1 LSAPKPLPFD
11 TTVSEDLIWEAAGIT
26 KADRA
31 EALAH
36 AFNRTKE
43 ALDASVVKVF
53 QYQGEVVTSRPMID
67 HDTRLKAAKQA
78 ASFAGVSE
86 RNTQPARSSTWC
98 CRSGPTVGAPRATS
112 RPTKS
117 NRRSTRRASVTSS
130 SLVPSHHP
138 THSPP
143 SPTTSSTRGRGV
155 SLRSSRHKPDQ
166 PGWGAKIGIGPG
178 RTEVS

>member
-1 LSAPKPLPFD
+1 MSAPKPLPFD

-31 EALAH
+31 RALAH
-36 AFNRTKE
+36 AFHRTRE

-86 RNTQPARSSTWC
+86 RNTTPAPVVVNVVLPDWAYGRRTTVNVTPAEVEPLHEVAALSDIVLPSTI
-98 CRSGPTVGAPRATS
+98 
-112 RPTKS
+112 
-117 NRRSTRRASVTSS
+117 
-130 SLVPSHHP
+130 
-138 THSPP
+138 P
-143 SPTTSSTRGRGV
+143 SPHTLTTIPYNILDEG
-155 SLRSSRHKPDQ
+155 
-166 PGWGAKIGIGPG
+166 
-178 RTEVS
+178 